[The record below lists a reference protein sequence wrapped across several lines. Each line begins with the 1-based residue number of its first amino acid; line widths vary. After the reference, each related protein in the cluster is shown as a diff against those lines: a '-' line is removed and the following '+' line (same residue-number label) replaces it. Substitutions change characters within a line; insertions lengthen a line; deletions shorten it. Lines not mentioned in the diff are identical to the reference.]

1 MNANWLPMSTS
12 KIPSPRPGVCQ
23 KFSTKNKRFT
33 LIQSNQ
39 SKEHSNTPTNYE
51 TRLNFIKHHALMDN
65 NVPSY
70 FRSQFPLY
78 IKTSLGE
85 RLTVITVDSNILPA
99 NIRNEPMDS
108 HYDVMFVGT
117 TTGRILKLVSIATSS
132 PLSNNLRNKREYDK
146 MGGDD
151 IGQIPIL
158 IESIQM
164 FEFNI
169 PIRNIMVH
177 KNTSQLI
184 ALSDNQVFTILGTR

>member
-1 MNANWLPMSTS
+1 MSSS
-12 KIPSPRPGVCQ
+12 KIPSPRPGVCT

-39 SKEHSNTPTNYE
+39 SNEHTSNPTNYE

-85 RLTVITVDSNILPA
+85 RLTVITVDSNVLPA
-99 NIRNEPMDS
+99 NNNDDPTER

-117 TTGRILKLVSIATSS
+117 TTGRILKLVSFATSS
-132 PLSNNLRNKREYDK
+132 SLPNPLRNKREYDK
-146 MGGDD
+146 TNGDD

-164 FEFNI
+164 FEFNV

-177 KNTSQLI
+177 KNTSQII
-184 ALSDNQVFTILGTR
+184 ALSDNEVFTILTTS